1 MLTVILNIVTSNKV
15 IMTEAICTI
24 VFCEPLLNQNVR
36 KVSSNY
42 NHLKDLKLANFSDT
56 EIKNIEILMG
66 LIITIK

>member
-1 MLTVILNIVTSNKV
+1 MLTVTLNIVTSNKV
-15 IMTEAICTI
+15 ITIEAICTP
-24 VFCEPLLNQNVR
+24 VFCEPVLNQNVR

-42 NHLKDLKLANFSDT
+42 NHLKDLKLADFSDT